1 MEKPRESSVSGDTSS
16 LEGALSFEG
25 TPSSEEAPSSEGA
38 PSPEGVPSFEGALEE
53 LESIVERMED
63 GESSLEESLTLFER
77 GMDLTRRCQKAL
89 DDAEQRIRTL
99 ADSDSPPVEADAAE
113 GPAADG

>member
-1 MEKPRESSVSGDTSS
+1 MEKPRESSVSGDASS
-16 LEGALSFEG
+16 LEGAPSFEG
-25 TPSSEEAPSSEGA
+25 APSSDETPSSESASPSEGA
-38 PSPEGVPSFEGALEE
+38 LSFEGALEE

-63 GESSLEESLTLFER
+63 GESSLEESLKLFER

-99 ADSDSPPVEADAAE
+99 ADSDPPPVEADAAG
-113 GPAADG
+113 GPVADG